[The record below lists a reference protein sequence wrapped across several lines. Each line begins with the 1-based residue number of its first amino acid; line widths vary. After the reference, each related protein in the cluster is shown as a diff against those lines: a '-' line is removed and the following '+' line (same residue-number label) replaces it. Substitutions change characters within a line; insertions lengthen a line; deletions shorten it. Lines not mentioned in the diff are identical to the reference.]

1 MEPEETQ
8 KQEQKNLAAAGKTLF
23 LSAKESLMPKTEWN
37 PPSGTTAEETGV
49 ALCILIAS
57 GKERWAEKGKSSEH
71 VDKLLV
77 RLISS
82 KITLYTQKCRYGFKR
97 SKKPTSASS

>member
-49 ALCILIAS
+49 ALCYLLPA
-57 GKERWAEKGKSSEH
+57 GKKGG
-71 VDKLLV
+71 
-77 RLISS
+77 
-82 KITLYTQKCRYGFKR
+82 QKKGRVQNM
-97 SKKPTSASS
+97 